1 MTDENL
7 ELCRDQ
13 LVEAMLV
20 HVPFD
25 GWAWSALEAGAKD
38 LGQEPGDARLAFTDG
53 MGEVA
58 APAAAES
65 SAAVDGI
72 TATAASKVAAARAAA
87 PCVCTPDASGGAPCA
102 PCRSSTP
109 TS

>member
-25 GWAWSALEAGAKD
+25 GWTWSALEAGATLRPTPATSAQSKD
-38 LGQEPGDARLAFTDG
+38 ER
-53 MGEVA
+53 
-58 APAAAES
+58 
-65 SAAVDGI
+65 
-72 TATAASKVAAARAAA
+72 
-87 PCVCTPDASGGAPCA
+87 
-102 PCRSSTP
+102 
-109 TS
+109 